1 MSSSTPVDASQGVVE
16 RPLEGLRTVPRK
28 ADAAASLPRATNRR
42 GSTAAVVATLAG
54 LAAGTATAVVTGT
67 RPVGALAL
75 GAWALVSL
83 ARAATWPSRTSVRD
97 ALRGDARTVAALAV
111 LAAFTAVV
119 GLSSPSQVRHSLVVV
134 LAAGALTALARFVR
148 RGATAPRKVVLVGAQ
163 QALESYV
170 ASGTDTGDVV
180 AGCHVVDAGAAAA
193 VQPSL
198 LVPTTT
204 SLETL
209 PELVDGVGA
218 EAVLVLPGAGV
229 SAEVVRDLSWAFEA
243 SGVSVGVVCPVASVS
258 AHRLRPTVSGA
269 GTVLEVAVPRASAT
283 ARLGKTVLD
292 RVGAAVLLVL
302 AAPLLGVLWAAVRLD
317 SKGPGFFVQTR
328 VGRDGRPFR
337 MVKLRTMH
345 RNAEELLAA
354 LAEENELD
362 GVLFKIRRDPRVTRV
377 GYWLRRSSLD
387 ELPQLVNVVRGE
399 MSLVGPRPALPAEV
413 DAYDAV
419 ARRRLVVKP
428 GITGLWQVSG
438 RSDLLWEESL
448 RLDLYYADNWRLVDD
463 MAIACRTV
471 TAVTRARGAY

>member
-28 ADAAASLPRATNRR
+28 AEATPSVVRAGHRR
-42 GSTAAVVATLAG
+42 GSTVAVVATLAG

-83 ARAATWPSRTSVRD
+83 ARAATWPSRTSVRE

-119 GLSSPSQVRHSLVVV
+119 GLSSPTQVRHSLVVV
-134 LAAGALTALARFVR
+134 LAAGAVTALARFVR
-148 RGATAPRKVVLVGAQ
+148 RGATVPRKVVLVGTQ

-170 ASGTDTGDVV
+170 ASANGTADVV

-193 VQPSL
+193 VQPTL

-229 SAEVVRDLSWAFEA
+229 SAEMVRELSWAFEA

-258 AHRLRPTVSGA
+258 AHRLRATVSGG
-269 GTVLEVAVPRASAT
+269 GTVLEVAVPRAGAS
-283 ARLGKTVLD
+283 ARLGKAVLD

-302 AAPLLGVLWAAVRLD
+302 AAPLLVVLWAAVRLD

-354 LAEENELD
+354 LAKENELD

-387 ELPQLVNVVRGE
+387 ELPQLLNVVRGE

-413 DAYDAV
+413 AAYDAV

>member
-28 ADAAASLPRATNRR
+28 TEAAAAVPRAAHQR

-67 RPVGALAL
+67 RPVGAVAL

-134 LAAGALTALARFVR
+134 LAAGAVTALARFVR
-148 RGATAPRKVVLVGAQ
+148 RGASDPRKVVLVGAQ

-170 ASGTDTGDVV
+170 ASANGTGDVV
-180 AGCHVVDAGAAAA
+180 AGCHVVDSGAAAA

-198 LVPTTT
+198 PVPTTT

-218 EAVLVLPGAGV
+218 QAVLVLPGAGV
-229 SAEVVRDLSWAFEA
+229 SADMVRDLSWTFEA
-243 SGVSVGVVCPVASVS
+243 SGVSVGVVCPVSSVS
-258 AHRLRPTVSGA
+258 AHRLRTTVSGA
-269 GTVLEVAVPRASAT
+269 GTVLEVGVPRASVP
-283 ARLGKTVLD
+283 ARIGKAALD
-292 RVGAAVLLVL
+292 RVGAFVLLVL
-302 AAPLLGVLWAAVRLD
+302 TAPLLAVLWAAVRFD
-317 SKGPGFFVQTR
+317 SDGPGFFVQTR

-337 MVKLRTMH
+337 MVKMRTMH
-345 RNAEELLAA
+345 RDAEALLAA
-354 LAEENELD
+354 LAEENEHD

-387 ELPQLVNVVRGE
+387 ELPQLFNVLRGE
-399 MSLVGPRPALPAEV
+399 MSLVGPRPALPTEVAE
-413 DAYDAV
+413 YDAV
-419 ARRRLVVKP
+419 ARRRLVVNP

-471 TAVTRARGAY
+471 AAVTRARGAY